1 MTDTYSAFNV
11 SPVPEPGPDAV
22 APEVFRGIYGMPMFV
37 TVPTDDLAAS
47 VEFWTKGLGFID
59 LFTIPG
65 AVTHLRRW
73 VFQDVLLVPGTA
85 APGSPADADAPG
97 LTVSFSCVLNQL
109 DGIVEA
115 CEAALPGSTTEPRP
129 TPWNTIDV
137 HVRTPENTHV
147 IMTAARQLDLD
158 GAQAR
163 AFEAVGIPL
172 PE

>member
-1 MTDTYSAFNV
+1 MTDHYPAFHV

-47 VEFWTKGLGFID
+47 LEID
-59 LFTIPG
+59 DL
-65 AVTHLRRW
+65 A
-73 VFQDVLLVPGTA
+73 
-85 APGSPADADAPG
+85 
-97 LTVSFSCVLNQL
+97 
-109 DGIVEA
+109 EA
-115 CEAALPGSTTEPRP
+115 CETVLPGSTTGPQP

-147 IMTAARQLDLD
+147 IMTAARPLDL
-158 GAQAR
+158 GSAQAR

-172 PE
+172 PR